1 MPESQNN
8 KTLCLLRYVV
18 DRVGGEVPRNHLIKL
33 LYLIDLEWVRYTG
46 CQVTGLKYAL
56 HESGP
61 WDENFDHLLMQLIN
75 FQVPEKTYASRV
87 EAGGNEAGVVHA
99 GDTLSEPERD
109 LADHILALY
118 REMPDKAL
126 LDEYVAGTPPLRA
139 ARKKGEALELSME
152 AGVYQKHLRRLSRE
166 FSDFDVVEIG

>member
-1 MPESQNN
+1 MPESHND

-18 DRVGGEVPRNHLIKL
+18 DRAGGGVPGNHLIKL

-46 CQVTGLKYAL
+46 RQVTGLKYAL

-61 WDENFDHLLMQLIN
+61 WDGSFDHLMMELIN
-75 FQVPEKTYASRV
+75 FQVTERTYSSRA
-87 EAGGNEAGVVHA
+87 EAGGSEAGVHA

-118 REMPDKAL
+118 REMPDKAM
-126 LDEYVAGTPPLRA
+126 LDEYVSGTPPLRA
-139 ARKKGEALELSME
+139 ARKKGEALELSLE
-152 AGVYQKHLRRLSRE
+152 AGVYQKDLRRLSKE